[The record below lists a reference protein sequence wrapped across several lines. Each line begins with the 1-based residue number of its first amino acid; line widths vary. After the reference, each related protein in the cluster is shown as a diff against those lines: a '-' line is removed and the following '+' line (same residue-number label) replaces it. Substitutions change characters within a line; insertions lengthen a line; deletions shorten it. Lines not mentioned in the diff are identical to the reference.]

1 MKEDLK
7 RRGAPGAF
15 FSFLDAR
22 LDRLLTRLEALV
34 PDFIAVP
41 PSNAGTPGKDAIET
55 DERDFATAGERTSP
69 PLAIIAW
76 SNGSCDSVFS
86 SPSSCFLL
94 VTAEL
99 TPARPSLSAHIRCV
113 SAPVGLVPF
122 TLF

>member
-22 LDRLLTRLEALV
+22 LDRLLARLEALV
-34 PDFIAVP
+34 PDSIAVA
-41 PSNAGTPGKDAIET
+41 SSYAGTPGKDAIET

-69 PLAIIAW
+69 PFAIIVW
-76 SNGSCDSVFS
+76 SNRSCDSVFS
-86 SPSSCFLL
+86 SRSSCFLL
-94 VTAEL
+94 VNAEL
-99 TPARPSLSAHIRCV
+99 TPARPSLSAHMRCV
-113 SAPVGLVPF
+113 SAPVGLVSS